1 MMRSLF
7 AMLSL
12 LVCTATAS
20 AECAWVLWQKVGVR
34 DQANTAMG
42 SASPC
47 QAAIADRLQRAEEL
61 GTRSSH
67 MSRRTAC
74 TRIRKTGT
82 SVGAASPTPST
93 RADRRGS
100 PDARTPD
107 ANA

>member
-61 GTRSSH
+61 GYQVISH
-67 MSRRTAC
+67 EPPYGVYKDPKDGYVSWRCFPDT
-74 TRIRKTGT
+74 
-82 SVGAASPTPST
+82 VQP
-93 RADRRGS
+93 RGQKGK
-100 PDARTPD
+100 P
-107 ANA
+107 